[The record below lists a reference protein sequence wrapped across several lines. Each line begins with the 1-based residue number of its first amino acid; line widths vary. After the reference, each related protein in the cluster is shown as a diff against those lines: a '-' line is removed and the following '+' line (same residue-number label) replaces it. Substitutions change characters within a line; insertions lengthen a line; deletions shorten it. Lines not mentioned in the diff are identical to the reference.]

1 MSYSQSQESQSHQI
15 EMGKIKKKNEDVV
28 DLAITNTTDEAI
40 FLLNYQCERPMRFL
54 ANQPYIASGQT
65 AVYRIKVN
73 PREEGEFEER
83 LQLYFNHSETPFI
96 FYLRGDVIEVPV
108 NDLQKCPSFK
118 DLPSKREL
126 VRNQRRAQGNIQ
138 EFAITLGED
147 KVVEE
152 IATIEEEQEDT
163 VATAVAVVPAVIP
176 AVVEDTT
183 PQNAT
188 PAPVVKDSLLGEE
201 YLPNNIIFLIDVS
214 SSMEEE
220 GRFDLLKIS
229 LYELLKPLRSVDYL
243 SMISFDAEAEL
254 LLAPTS
260 SIEKE
265 RIEERIRALKSG
277 GSTNAV
283 KGIDLALKTAYE
295 SFIEGGNNEIYLV
308 SDGEFYLGK
317 YNYKSRRKIEEA
329 AAKGIRI
336 SVLAVKSER
345 ESRKS
350 LKEIVSLGGGELIR
364 LERSGDK
371 NSILEA
377 VKENSLR

>member
-1 MSYSQSQESQSHQI
+1 
-15 EMGKIKKKNEDVV
+15 
-28 DLAITNTTDEAI
+28 
-40 FLLNYQCERPMRFL
+40 
-54 ANQPYIASGQT
+54 
-65 AVYRIKVN
+65 
-73 PREEGEFEER
+73 
-83 LQLYFNHSETPFI
+83 
-96 FYLRGDVIEVPV
+96 
-108 NDLQKCPSFK
+108 
-118 DLPSKREL
+118 
-126 VRNQRRAQGNIQ
+126 
-138 EFAITLGED
+138 
-147 KVVEE
+147 
-152 IATIEEEQEDT
+152 
-163 VATAVAVVPAVIP
+163 
-176 AVVEDTT
+176 
-183 PQNAT
+183 
-188 PAPVVKDSLLGEE
+188 
-201 YLPNNIIFLIDVS
+201 
-214 SSMEEE
+214 MEEE